1 MGFLMPKGPSAP
13 SLPMPPPAAHP
24 ATLGSSAVQDAGS
37 VTKSQAAGAEGLGFD
52 NTIKTSSQGLVAP
65 NTTKTTLLGG

>member
-24 ATLGSSAVQDAGS
+24 ATLGSSAVQDAGGLS
-37 VTKSQAAGAEGLGFD
+37 KSGAAAAEGQGFD

-65 NTTKTTLLGG
+65 NTTKNTLLG